1 MKDARMRQPIDMP
14 AYTNC
19 LPRQS
24 NGLVGM
30 KERMMHGIQGVHMY
44 KAGLASS
51 YAMCVLEN

>member
-1 MKDARMRQPIDMP
+1 MNERMRQLTGVR
-14 AYTNC
+14 AHTSC
-19 LPRQS
+19 LLRQS

-30 KERMMHGIQGVHMY
+30 KERIMHGIQGVHMY

>member
-1 MKDARMRQPIDMP
+1 MKERMRQHTDVP
-14 AYTNC
+14 AHTSC
-19 LPRQS
+19 LQSRS
-24 NGLVGM
+24 NGLIGM